1 MKRLFLMI
9 ISLILLAA
17 CATQYQQAKKASA
30 NGYFDIKL
38 QENVYQVL
46 FNGNENTTARTA
58 NDFALLRASEVCLEN
73 GYQSF
78 EIVSKSEDFTE
89 KEVDT
94 GIKIFGGTLSNIEN
108 TKPKITLVVRCSKN
122 MDLPMHA
129 LELKTSLRNKYKMK

>member
-94 GIKIFGGTLSNIEN
+94 GIKIFISFPTEF
-108 TKPKITLVVRCSKN
+108 
-122 MDLPMHA
+122 
-129 LELKTSLRNKYKMK
+129 